1 MSAPRRTADKPTIAT
16 APRGS
21 APGTAARKPAAPPV
35 PARQGKPA
43 PQRPDQKTQ
52 AKAGFSSRIE
62 GLKKSYHDTVAELKK
77 VNWPDRETTKNLT
90 IVVIGI
96 SIGLGLLLGGIDYVL
111 QMIFQ
116 AVG

>member
-21 APGTAARKPAAPPV
+21 AAGTAARKPAAPAV

-43 PQRPDQKTQ
+43 PQRQESR
-52 AKAGFSSRIE
+52 AESGFSQRIE
-62 GLKKSYHDTVAELKK
+62 NLKKSYYDTVAELKK

-96 SIGLGLLLGGIDYVL
+96 SIVLGLLLGGIDYVL